1 VLKLGTLLG
10 LVLGTALRLGLALGF
25 VLGEALKLGIPLGP
39 VLGELLKLGASLG
52 LVLGTALPP
61 PPLFFLVGMDVLGV
75 VVGLVDRFAKGFWD
89 GTEVG
94 ESDGL
99 DVSGVLVGVD
109 DGESVG
115 SRDGASDG
123 DLVLHLRL
131 HSAGQKKWT
140 ISFVVGSF
148 LLHRFPGLFETHS
161 AQSLLPMLR

>member
-1 VLKLGTLLG
+1 

-39 VLGELLKLGASLG
+39 VLGELLKLGTPLG
-52 LVLGTALPP
+52 PVLGDVLGN
-61 PPLFFLVGMDVLGV
+61 LVGMDVLGV